1 MKNFRQSRIEGNL
14 RVRAEVLSAVRG
26 FFAAEGYLEV
36 ETPVRVPT
44 QAPEAHIDPEAAD
57 GWFLQ
62 TSPEICMKRL
72 LAAGYRKIFQI
83 CKCFRKGERG
93 RRHLPEITL
102 LEWYRAGVDYTCLM
116 DETERLVRHVAER
129 LGRGAILAWQGRK
142 ISLLPPW
149 EKLSVREAFDRYA
162 SISPERAIQ
171 EDRFEEILAFQIE
184 PHLGT
189 EKPFFLYDYPVQM
202 GALARRKPGAPG
214 IAERFELYI
223 AGIELCN
230 AFSEL
235 IDGIEQRKRFEM
247 EIADRK
253 TAGKT
258 AGPMPEKFLES
269 MQHMPEAAGCALGI
283 DRLAMLFADVDRIC
297 DMVAFS
303 QEEL

>member
-1 MKNFRQSRIEGNL
+1 MEHFRQSRIEDNL
-14 RVRAEVLSAVRG
+14 RIRARVLSSVRG
-26 FFAAEGYLEV
+26 FFDSNGYLEV

-44 QAPEAHIDPEAAD
+44 QAPEAHIDPEGAD

-72 LAAGYRKIFQI
+72 LAAGYGKIFQI

-116 DETERLVRHVAER
+116 DEAERLVRHVAER
-129 LGRGAILAWQGRK
+129 LGRGAILAWQERN

-162 SISPERAIQ
+162 NISPERTIE

-189 EKPFFLYDYPVQM
+189 EKPLFLYDYPVQM
-202 GALARRKPGAPG
+202 GALARRKPGAPE

-235 IDGIEQRKRFEM
+235 IDASEQRKRFET
-247 EIADRK
+247 EIASRK
-253 TAGKT
+253 SAGKT
-258 AGPMPEKFLES
+258 VGPMPEKFLES
-269 MQHMPEAAGCALGI
+269 MEHMPDAAGCALGI
-283 DRLAMLFADVDRIC
+283 DRLAMLFADVDRI
-297 DMVAFS
+297 DDVAAFTP
-303 QEEL
+303 EEL